1 MPQDITLEPGCYL
14 DSHRGHYIVRDMI
27 ELAISHGYI
36 VDGFVRFALD
46 AYDEHCHEDDY
57 PTEGLIEVADDALA
71 WLNVGDNSGR
81 ERPIKGQNN
90 PPAVPDGYAWDWND
104 GDFGLY
110 EIEQD

>member
-27 ELAISHGYI
+27 ELAIDHGYI
-36 VDGFVRFALD
+36 VDGFVRFTLD
-46 AYDEHCHEDDY
+46 AYDEHYHEDNY
-57 PTEGLIEVADDALA
+57 PSGQLGELADDALA
-71 WLNVGDNSGR
+71 WLNVGDNSGP

-90 PPAVPDGYAWDWND
+90 PPAIPDDYAWDWND